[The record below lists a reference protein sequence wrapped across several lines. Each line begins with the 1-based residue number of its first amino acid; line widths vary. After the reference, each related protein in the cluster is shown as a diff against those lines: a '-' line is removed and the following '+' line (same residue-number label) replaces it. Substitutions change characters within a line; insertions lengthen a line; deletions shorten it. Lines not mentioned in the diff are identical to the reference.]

1 MSQHFVPSRG
11 AAPVGQMQELPP
23 VERLAILL
31 LRAWCD
37 GGREKAQMIR
47 DFRRVAGPVEGDL
60 RYEDF
65 NTLLRMMLRCAR
77 CPLMRHGLT
86 CRCFGGHECAFA
98 QMIAAAATQDRE
110 ESLLFATTLV
120 SGSAAW
126 QAVQLAQNLGPLMLK
141 LARAMPEDEAEPAP
155 ARFSGRLH

>member
-1 MSQHFVPSRG
+1 MSRQFVPSRG
-11 AAPVGQMQELPP
+11 AAPVGQLQELPP

-37 GGREKAQMIR
+37 GGREKSRMIR
-47 DFRRVAGPVEGDL
+47 DFRRVAGPIEGDL

-65 NTLLRMMLRCAR
+65 NALLRMILRCAR

-86 CRCFGGHECAFA
+86 CRSFGGHECAFA
-98 QMIAAAATQDRE
+98 QMIAAAATQDRD

-126 QAVQLAQNLGPLMLK
+126 QAVQLAQILGPLMLQ
-141 LARAMPEDEAEPAP
+141 LARAMPAEHGEPAP
-155 ARFSGRLH
+155 APASGHLN

>member
-23 VERLAILL
+23 MERIAILF

-37 GGREKAQMIR
+37 GGVEKTQMIA
-47 DFRRVAGPVEGDL
+47 DFRCVLGPEEGDL

-65 NTLLRMMLRCAR
+65 NTLLRMMLRCGR

-86 CRCFGGHECAFA
+86 CRCFGGHESAFA
-98 QMIAAAATQDRE
+98 QMITAAATQDRE
-110 ESLLFATTLV
+110 DALLFATTLL
-120 SGSAAW
+120 SGGAAW
-126 QAVQLAQNLGPLMLK
+126 HAVQLASNLGPVLLQI
-141 LARAMPEDEAEPAP
+141 ARNMPIDKADTTTLPQ
-155 ARFSGRLH
+155 RHLH